1 MSRKVIMMALSLTLS
16 CMVVSAQQQAKLLQ
30 RAQTQVAAG
39 RYQEAFE
46 LLRDAD
52 HAIVE
57 DASLDEKGVAAWRY
71 KTAHERLGMYI
82 QMHRSDRALEQIGIM
97 ERHATASGDERI
109 KNDLLYNK
117 AIYYYSFG
125 QDVKGNAVFKEMA
138 GKLTAS
144 KEYEKVD
151 EVYQTLIAS
160 ARKSGSGGMVAEA
173 YSGYM
178 AWKDSAHA
186 LQVADVTR
194 TLQQKIT
201 EGQNTIDEKD
211 STLAARQRVLTALA
225 TLATVLAVVLA
236 LAALLLLRGIHVIR
250 KQKKTIRRAN
260 ESNALKAQF
269 ISNISSQLSPTLQ
282 KLDAGQPEVKAM
294 QDFAAH
300 LQMLSQLETSMD
312 EKVELE
318 QTNLQPFCEELAAQ
332 IRDRVRSG
340 VLVAVDAPKMSA
352 MLHREYVS
360 HILRHLLTNA
370 VKYTPEGGHIRLEY
384 KKRSAH
390 KQQFIVSNTG
400 SQIPEEKREDV
411 FKPFRQI
418 HDLTQGDGL
427 GLPICRQM
435 AQKMNGDII
444 IDPQFTKGTRFVL
457 ELTN

>member
-57 DASLDEKGVAAWRY
+57 DTSLDEKGVAAWRY

-201 EGQNTIDEKD
+201 EGQNTINEKD

-236 LAALLLLRGIHVIR
+236 LAVLLLLRGIHVIR

-457 ELTN
+457 ELTS